1 MPSPLDIDKVAPFVP
16 WQQFRRTLDY
26 RPDEHVTLVGPT
38 GRGKTTLALD
48 MIARRRYACV
58 IATKPTDDVL
68 AAKLAA
74 AGYKR
79 TDIVPP
85 VAIARRF
92 VIWPQMRGLVDIPEQ
107 RQVIGTALDTMFR
120 QGNRAVLVDETH
132 YVAEMLRQSHRLK
145 LWWQQG
151 RSLGLSLIAG
161 FQRPAWVPRDA
172 YSAASHLFLFGTAD
186 DTDSR
191 ALGGLG
197 GLSSRHI
204 RYAVEY
210 LAGDPSRKH
219 DFVYVGT
226 RSGTVLRSRLQPDQ
240 PTELSE

>member
-1 MPSPLDIDKVAPFVP
+1 MSRTVDIDRIAPLIP
-16 WQQFRRTLDY
+16 WATFTRGFDY
-26 RPDEHVTLVGPT
+26 RQDEHVTIVGPT
-38 GRGKTTLALD
+38 GRGKTTIALAILE
-48 MIARRRYACV
+48 RRRYAAI
-58 IATKPTDDVL
+58 IATKPVD
-68 AAKLAA
+68 AALSDHLAA
-74 AGYKR
+74 AGYPVHDR
-79 TDIVPP
+79 VPP
-85 VAIARRF
+85 ATIAPRF
-92 VIWPQMRGLVDIPEQ
+92 TIWPTMTGLADIPRQ
-107 RQVIGTALDTMFR
+107 REVIGNALDTMFR

-132 YVAEMLRQSHRLK
+132 YIAEMLRQQHRLK

-197 GLSSRHI
+197 GLNSRDI

-210 LAGDPSRKH
+210 LANDPDRKH

-226 RSGTVLRSRLQPDQ
+226 RSGKVLRSRYTP
-240 PTELSE
+240 PGPR

>member
-1 MPSPLDIDKVAPFVP
+1 MPRAIDLDTEVP
-16 WQQFRRTLDY
+16 WVDWHTLTRTLDY
-26 RPDEHVTLVGPT
+26 RADEHVTLVGPT

-48 MIARRRYACV
+48 LLGRRRYAAV

-68 AAKLAA
+68 ADRLAA
-74 AGYKR
+74 AGYMR
-79 TDIVPP
+79 TDTVPP

-92 VIWPQMRGLVDIPEQ
+92 VIWPTMRGLTDIPEQ
-107 RQVIGTALDTMFR
+107 RNIIGAALDTMFR
-120 QGNRAVLVDETH
+120 QGNRAVLIDETH
-132 YVAEMLRQSHRLK
+132 YVAEMLRQQHRLK

-151 RSLGLSLIAG
+151 RSLGCSLIAG

-197 GLSSRHI
+197 GLNSRTI
-204 RYAVEY
+204 RYAVEH
-210 LAGDPSRKH
+210 LAADPARRH
-219 DFVYVGT
+219 HFVYVGT
-226 RSGTVLRSRLQPDQ
+226 RSGKVLRSTYN
-240 PTELSE
+240 PTPEKHTR